1 MGVTTELSK
10 QKKTSERLLPVP
22 RKAWDD
28 FPMEGKTF
36 FLVKYQLSE
45 ELLSG
50 LFWGQT
56 KEASSGRDQR
66 REHLA
71 GSCTNSGNLNASD
84 YQRWFTSVHFAPSI
98 VKDIA
103 FICIDSL
110 LHNLSLRYPYYYEDG
125 KDWTPKTLTPAGE
138 RLQRI
143 LVIPDKSENVIK
155 NSSLS
160 SVKEVAW
167 KPWI

>member
-98 VKDIA
+98 VKGIA

-110 LHNLSLRYPYYYEDG
+110 LHNLRVRYPYYYEDG
-125 KDWTPKTLTPAGE
+125 EDWTPKTLTPAGE
-138 RLQRI
+138 RVQRI
-143 LVIPDKSENVIK
+143 LVNPDKSENVIK